1 MIKNKTALIALL
13 LLLIINAVGFAVDEY
28 LDRHEDQQKHQA
40 YAQIIPLIDL
50 KKTDTFEAKADKV
63 RAFLFE
69 HTEYSSGPEFHAI
82 WGNPQAITQRIIAHA
97 TGENDKRAP
106 LECSSR
112 SGILESIYQT
122 LGYKTRSVSVYHY
135 APNYPSHTFTE
146 VQNPKT
152 KEWHIQDTQNDL
164 FWRMKST
171 GKRASTHDIIKYDKP
186 DYQPCRTSQLC
197 IDWDLENRE
206 KVKPS
211 ELEKYHDSASIIDR
225 NNGSRPFI
233 VDASRFDLNS
243 PVKIN
248 GKEPMTYC
256 KYRAKNCRDEV
267 IIFNQ

>member
-1 MIKNKTALIALL
+1 MLAFTAI
-13 LLLIINAVGFAVDEY
+13 GFGVDEY
-28 LDRHEDQQKHQA
+28 QDQQEEQQKHQA
-40 YAQIIPLIDL
+40 YAQIIPLIGL
-50 KKTDTFEAKADKV
+50 KENDSFETKADKV
-63 RAFLFE
+63 RSFLFE

-82 WGNPQAITQRIIAHA
+82 WGDHPAIAERIIAHA
-97 TGENDKRAP
+97 TRKNNKRAP

-112 SGILESIYQT
+112 SGTLESIYQT

-146 VQNPKT
+146 VQNPET

-164 FWRMKST
+164 FWRMKDS
-171 GKRASTHDIIKYDKP
+171 GKRASAHDIIKYDKP
-186 DYQPCRTSQLC
+186 DYEPCHTSQHC
-197 IDWDLENRE
+197 IDWDAENRE

-233 VDASRFDLNS
+233 VDASRFDLNA
-243 PVKIN
+243 PVKID

-256 KYRAKNCRDEV
+256 KYRAKNCRDKV
-267 IIFNQ
+267 MIFNQ